1 MNICNETEQLRNILA
16 VGVWE
21 NEGGAPGRDS
31 LDRQYGRRIE
41 ADRSWTV
48 YHVFTGAPAH
58 ADGQTMTGLS
68 RPDATDRMLSHNR
81 RNDGRHKD
89 RGSLTARVRLAPH
102 MTEDCRT

>member
-48 YHVFTGAPAH
+48 YHVFTGAPAIEH
-58 ADGQTMTGLS
+58 GQAPEIRSTRAPPPA
-68 RPDATDRMLSHNR
+68 RPP
-81 RNDGRHKD
+81 
-89 RGSLTARVRLAPH
+89 RVGKSAA
-102 MTEDCRT
+102 